1 MMFPVC
7 SQSCSHLC
15 SHSKPFLFI
24 RVPSVPSTS
33 RARTYKDG
41 AFGALRVNIESV
53 REHWEHW
60 EQVSK
65 WPPAARES
73 V

>member
-24 RVPSVPSTS
+24 RVPSVPRTS
-33 RARTYKDG
+33 RARIYEAG
-41 AFGALRVNIESV
+41 EFGALRLNIESV
-53 REHWEHW
+53 WEHW
-60 EQVSK
+60 ELGTTLAQ
-65 WPPAARES
+65 RELES

>member
-1 MMFPVC
+1 MMFPV
-7 SQSCSHLC
+7 CSHLC
-15 SHSKPFLFI
+15 SHSKPFLFR

-33 RARTYKDG
+33 RARTYEDG
-41 AFGALRVNIESV
+41 AFGALSVNIESD

-65 WPPAARES
+65 WPPAVRGS